1 MKTTIKTFK
10 DVETIYCSG
19 CFHGL
24 INRILGEIIDRKK
37 IQDKVIGVN
46 TQGCSS
52 FISNYMNM
60 DFIEAPPG
68 FAPSIAS
75 GIKNVHPDKIVI
87 TYQGDG
93 DLLSY
98 GMNELINLAT
108 KGEKITVILVNN
120 LVMAQTGGQMSPTS
134 LVGQITET
142 TPYGKSAEKN
152 GKNLKISEIIAKLP
166 GVAYVNRVTVDTN
179 ERIEKAKR
187 AIEEAIEFQMEGK
200 GFTFVE
206 ILAICPPFWNKT
218 PLESRKWL
226 QETLINEFPL
236 GLMKRTGV
244 K

>member
-1 MKTTIKTFK
+1 MTSKIKTFK

-24 INRILGEIIDRKK
+24 INRLISEVIDKK
-37 IQDKVIGVN
+37 NLRDKVIGVN

-52 FISNYMNM
+52 FISDYMNI

-75 GIKNVHPDKIVI
+75 GIKNVHPDKIVF

-98 GMNELINLAT
+98 GMNELINLAN

-134 LVGQITET
+134 MVGQITET
-142 TPYGKSAEKN
+142 SPFGKSAEKN
-152 GKNLKISEIIAKLP
+152 GKHMKISELISRLS

-179 ERIEKAKR
+179 ERIDKAKR

-200 GFTFVE
+200 GFTFIE
-206 ILAICPPFWNKT
+206 ILAICPPYWDKS
-218 PLESRKWL
+218 PVDSRKWL